1 MRIERREPEIA
12 DAECYPRA
20 RRGLNRTQWMSC
32 STDRE
37 AGDAATAH
45 AAAESLERQI
55 VQPPDTS
62 MTAPL
67 MYDASSDASH
77 A

>member
-1 MRIERREPEIA
+1 MLPACREA
-12 DAECYPRA
+12 
-20 RRGLNRTQWMSC
+20 LNRTNGLHVQLGG
-32 STDRE
+32 R
-37 AGDAATAH
+37 
-45 AAAESLERQI
+45 AECWARGQI
-55 VQPPDTS
+55 VHPPDTS